1 MPLIP
6 VRGGPPGS
14 DKTSTGVDRFSVVPS
29 PSWPKMLFPQH
40 FAVPSV
46 ARAQMW
52 PVPPEPPAL
61 IAATPAASAGRG
73 LGKIRNAAAA
83 RATSKASMCL
93 RNATPSSQPECTPS
107 IRPDLRLSRPG
118 LLGRHGVGTA
128 NLRRP
133 TLGRFSPRTVWVPTW
148 RGDLER
154 RLRLNLRFSDA
165 SAGDAGWAAVGSPR

>member
-61 IAATPAASAGRG
+61 IAATPAASAARG

-83 RATSKASMCL
+83 RATSSASICL
-93 RNATPSSQPECTPS
+93 RNATPSSQPECTL
-107 IRPDLRLSRPG
+107 IVRPDLRLSRANG
-118 LLGRHGVGTA
+118 TRRRHGDFMTA
-128 NLRRP
+128 NAWSFQSEDGVGSNVAGAAWAAL
-133 TLGRFSPRTVWVPTW
+133 W
-148 RGDLER
+148 
-154 RLRLNLRFSDA
+154 LNLRFSLA
-165 SAGDAGWAAVGSPR
+165 SAGDVGWAAVGSAR